1 MEVQSEPD
9 RETASGIWSLILQ
22 PDTGEPLR
30 PAGRVGESEF
40 AWQTLTSRAAQ
51 STAGWGEPETQS
63 VAYLGPLS
71 APTLAEA
78 QQFPD

>member
-9 RETASGIWSLILQ
+9 RETASGIWSLMLE
-22 PDTGEPLR
+22 PDTRWPLR

-40 AWQTLTSRAAQ
+40 ARLTLASRGAE

-71 APTLAEA
+71 TPTPAEA